1 MVAALLDIGNIMVN
15 EKDCLASPKA
25 YYCLVIVSYLYLCP
39 QEISFS
45 FIGGNDDNKYKS
57 NT

>member
-15 EKDCLASPKA
+15 ETDWPLPK
-25 YYCLVIVSYLYLCP
+25 VFVSYLYLWP
-39 QEISFS
+39 QEIPFS
-45 FIGGNDDNKYKS
+45 FIGGNDGNKYKS